1 MTIRNLD
8 RAFTPASVALI
19 GASERPGSLGALV
32 LANILSGGFEG
43 PVYAVNPKY
52 RSLSGLACYA
62 SVKDLPGVPD
72 LCVIATPPS
81 TIPGILDDIGQS
93 GGRAAVIIT
102 AGLGEKDNLK
112 QRMLEAAGRHG
123 LRIIGPNTIGIL
135 APRLGL
141 NASFSHLRA
150 RPGSLALLSQ
160 SGAIVSSIIDW
171 AEAEGIGFSQIVSLG
186 DMADVDVGDCLN
198 MLARDPNTS
207 AILMYLESIPDGR
220 KFMSAARSA
229 ARLKPVIAVKPG
241 RHAEAARA
249 AQTHT
254 GALAGADAVVDA
266 ALRRAGIIRVNDLED
281 LFSAAEITAR
291 FKPLESARVAIVT
304 NGGGA
309 GVLAVD
315 HLLDQNCLL
324 AELSPD
330 TIARLDEVLPPTWS
344 RANPVDIIGDAPP
357 ERYVEA
363 VKAVAADA
371 NVDALL
377 VMNCPTALAEPL
389 AAARALGAAVEKGHI
404 NGKPVLATWLGEFAA
419 TPARQ
424 ALNAAGIASL
434 DTPAKAAEGLKLLM
448 RWRQLGVQLQR
459 VPETYETLHVDRGA
473 AERAI
478 APAMA
483 AARSMLTEIEAKA
496 VLSAYG
502 IAVPR
507 TILATDAAAVR
518 AAAADLLKDGGRLAV
533 KMVSATLTHKSDLGG
548 VILDID
554 SEDGAAE
561 AAATIMARLEQ
572 KNLQDQLD
580 GFAVQQMVRRPG
592 AQELLIGIA
601 SDPVFGPVL
610 MFGAGGTAVEVLAD
624 TTMELLPVDD
634 VLAEDMIG
642 RTRISRLLAG
652 FRDRPAADKRSIV
665 QALKAVSQLLIDVP
679 QITALDINPLLAD
692 HAGVIALDARI
703 EIDTARGN
711 VAAPNPA
718 LVIRPYPSGW
728 KSVLTANGQDY
739 DVRPIRPVDAALYPK
754 FLARV
759 TPEDMRQRFLT
770 SYSALSEETL
780 VRLTQLDYDRDIAFV
795 ALDRPNGDLAAIIRY
810 AADPDRR
817 QAEFGLLVRS
827 DLRGNGLGAG
837 LMKRLIEYASAQ
849 GIAELFGVVLRDNRR
864 MLDLC
869 LRLGFSL
876 DETVAAS
883 DPAMVRL
890 RVPGSVRPP
899 QEPAGPAL

>member
-8 RAFTPASVALI
+8 RAFTPASVALV

-32 LANILSGGFEG
+32 LANILSGGFQG
-43 PVYAVNPKY
+43 QVYAVNPKY
-52 RSLSGLACYA
+52 RSLSGLACYS

-72 LCVIATPPS
+72 LCVIATPPA
-81 TIPGILDDIGQS
+81 TIPAILDEIGQA

-123 LRIIGPNTIGIL
+123 LRVIGPNTIGIL

-141 NASFSHLRA
+141 NASFSHLKA
-150 RPGSLALLSQ
+150 LSGSLALLSQ

-198 MLARDPNTS
+198 MLARDPNTT

-220 KFMSAARSA
+220 KFMSAARA
-229 ARLKPVIAVKPG
+229 GARLKPVIAVKPG

-315 HLLDQNCLL
+315 HLLDQDCQL
-324 AELSPD
+324 AELSPE
-330 TIARLDEVLPPTWS
+330 TIAKLDLVLPPTWS
-344 RANPVDIIGDAPP
+344 RANPIDIIGDAPP
-357 ERYVEA
+357 QRYVEA
-363 VKAVAADA
+363 VQAVADDA

-389 AAARALGAAVEKGHI
+389 AAAHALGAAVDKGHL

-419 TPARQ
+419 TPARK

-434 DTPAKAAEGLKLLM
+434 DTPAKAAEGLNLLM
-448 RWRQLGVQLQR
+448 RWRQLSAQLQR
-459 VPETYETLHVDRGA
+459 VPETYETLHVDRNA
-473 AERAI
+473 AEKAI
-478 APAMA
+478 TPAMTA
-483 AARSMLTEIEAKA
+483 GRSMLTEVEAKA

-548 VILDID
+548 VILDIE
-554 SEDGAAE
+554 SESGAAE
-561 AAATIMARLEQ
+561 AAAAIATRLEQ
-572 KNLQDQLD
+572 KNLQDQLQ
-580 GFAVQQMVRRPG
+580 GFAVQQMVRRPR

-610 MFGAGGTAVEVLAD
+610 MFGAGGTAVEVLRD

-652 FRDRPAADKRSIV
+652 FRDRPAANRRSIV
-665 QALKAVSQLLIDVP
+665 QALKAVSQLLIDFP

-692 HAGVIALDARI
+692 ESGVIALDARI
-703 EIDTARGN
+703 EIDNARGN

-728 KSVLTANGQDY
+728 KSVLNANGQDY
-739 DVRPIRPVDAALYPK
+739 DIRPIRPVDAALYPK

-759 TPEDMRQRFLT
+759 TPQDMRQRFLT

-795 ALDRPNGDLAAIIRY
+795 ALDRPNGDLAAIVRY

-827 DLRGNGLGAG
+827 DLQGNGLGAG
-837 LMKRLIEYASAQ
+837 LMKRLIDYASAQ
-849 GIAELFGVVLRDNRR
+849 GVAELVGVVLRDNRR

-869 LRLGFSL
+869 ARLGFSL

-883 DPAMVRL
+883 DPATVRL
-890 RVPGSVRPP
+890 RVPGSV
-899 QEPAGPAL
+899 QSLQDCAQPAL

>member
-8 RAFTPASVALI
+8 RAFAPASVALV

-32 LANILSGGFEG
+32 LANILSGGFHG
-43 PVYAVNPKY
+43 QIYAVNPKY
-52 RSLSGLACYA
+52 RSLSGLACYS
-62 SVKDLPGVPD
+62 SVKDLPAAPD
-72 LCVIATPPS
+72 LCVIATPPA

-123 LRIIGPNTIGIL
+123 LRVIGPNTIGIL

-141 NASFSHLRA
+141 NASFSHLKA

-171 AEAEGIGFSQIVSLG
+171 AEAEDVGFSQIVSLG

-198 MLARDPNTS
+198 MLARDPHTS

-220 KFMSAARSA
+220 KFMSAARAA
-229 ARLKPVIAVKPG
+229 ARLKPVIVVKPG

-315 HLLDQNCLL
+315 HLLDQDCQL
-324 AELSPD
+324 AELSPE
-330 TIARLDEVLPPTWS
+330 TIAKLDRVLPSTWS

-357 ERYVEA
+357 QRYVEA
-363 VKAVAADA
+363 VKAVAEDD

-389 AAARALGAAVEKGHI
+389 AAARALGAAVDKGHL
-404 NGKPVLATWLGEFAA
+404 NGKPVLATWLGEYAA
-419 TPARQ
+419 TPARK

-448 RWRQLGVQLQR
+448 RWRQLGAQLQR
-459 VPETYETLHVDRGA
+459 VPETYETLHVDRNA
-473 AERAI
+473 AEKAI

-483 AARSMLTEIEAKA
+483 AGRSMLTEVEAKT

-507 TILATDAAAVR
+507 TILAADAAAVR
-518 AAAADLLKDGGRLAV
+518 AAAAELLKNGGRLAV

-554 SEDGAAE
+554 SENTAAE
-561 AAATIMARLEQ
+561 AAATITARLGH
-572 KNLQDQLD
+572 KNLQDQLE

-610 MFGAGGTAVEVLAD
+610 MFGAGGTAVEVLGD

-634 VLAEDMIG
+634 VLAQDMIG

-652 FRDRPAADKRSIV
+652 FRNRPAADRGSIV
-665 QALKAVSQLLIDVP
+665 KALKAVSQLVIDFP
-679 QITALDINPLLAD
+679 QIAALDINPLLAD
-692 HAGVIALDARI
+692 DAGVIALDARI
-703 EIDTARGN
+703 EIDIARKS

-728 KSVLTANGQDY
+728 TSVLNADGQDY
-739 DVRPIRPVDAALYPK
+739 DIRPIRPVDAALYPR
-754 FLARV
+754 FLAKV

-795 ALDRPNGDLAAIIRY
+795 ALDRPNGDLAAIVRY

-827 DLRGNGLGAG
+827 DLQGKGLGAG
-837 LMKRLIEYASAQ
+837 LLKRLIDYASAQ
-849 GIAELFGVVLRDNRR
+849 GIAELVGVVLRDNRR

-869 LRLGFSL
+869 LRLGFVL
-876 DETVAAS
+876 DDTVAVS

-890 RVPGSVRPP
+890 RVPGSS
-899 QEPAGPAL
+899 QSQQGPARPAL